1 MKNSQILGNKLS
13 VVIPV
18 YNEEENIGNTVNSI
32 ASELSKNGTDW
43 EMILVDD
50 ASNDNTPEILQRL
63 KDKFSE
69 VRVFRNERNRKL
81 GYTLRRGFREAKGD
95 VIFYTDCDLP
105 CLPEK
110 ISYALRIIEVYNA
123 DVVSAYRFDR
133 SSEGFL
139 RFVYSKTY
147 NLIIRILFGLE
158 VRDVNFACKFIKRKV
173 LDTIKLISDGSFIDA
188 EILIKAKRN
197 GFTILQFGTDYFP
210 RLRGKSTLA
219 NFSIIFKIFKEMF
232 KCRVKLWRGK

>member
-1 MKNSQILGNKLS
+1 MLRNKLS

-32 ASELSKNGTDW
+32 ASELSKNGIDW
-43 EMILVDD
+43 EIILVDD

-63 KDKFSE
+63 KDKFPE
-69 VRVFRNERNRKL
+69 VKVFRNERNRKL
-81 GYTLRRGFREAKGD
+81 GYTLRRGFKEARGD

-110 ISYALRIIEVYNA
+110 ISYALRIIETYNA
-123 DVVSAYRFDR
+123 DMVSAYRFDR

-147 NLIIRILFGLE
+147 NLIIRILFGLR
-158 VRDVNFACKFIKRKV
+158 VRDVNFACKIIKRRV

-197 GFTILQFGTDYFP
+197 GFKILQFGTDYFP

-219 NFSIIFKIFKEMF
+219 NFSIIFKILKEMF
-232 KCRVKLWRGK
+232 KCRVELWRGK